1 MHFKVD
7 LTDVN
12 RPVVH
17 EEPDYD
23 GPIERVGDPEGIY
36 HITADSKEEAI
47 EVALIEMDMEP
58 KPPSLSE

>member
-1 MHFKVD
+1 MNFRVD
-7 LTDVN
+7 LTDVD

-23 GPIERVGDPEGIY
+23 GPVERIGDPEWVY
-36 HITADSKEEAI
+36 HVTADSKEEAI

-58 KPPSLSE
+58 KPPSLS